1 MEKIG
6 TYTDT
11 LNIEIFELEEKCKK
25 LIKDNEKLESENS
38 KTKMYIAMYY
48 KKVKELDKIKRMLL
62 SLYENSNDH
71 IRYQI
76 DSIFGEME
84 GIRKS

>member
-6 TYTDT
+6 KYTDE
-11 LNIEIFELEEKCKK
+11 LNIEIFELEQKCKK
-25 LIKDNEKLESENS
+25 LVQENN
-38 KTKMYIAMYY
+38 KTRMYIAMYY
-48 KKVKELDKIKRMLL
+48 KKVKELDKIKRMLM

>member
-6 TYTDT
+6 NYTDS

-25 LIKDNEKLESENS
+25 ITQENNKLKESNN
-38 KTKMYIAMYY
+38 KIRMFVGMYY

-62 SLYENSNDH
+62 GLYENSNDH
-71 IRYQI
+71 IRYEI
-76 DSIFGEME
+76 DNILDEMN
-84 GIRKS
+84 GVRKR

>member
-6 TYTDT
+6 NYTDS

-25 LIKDNEKLESENS
+25 IHQENTKLQEENS

-76 DSIFGEME
+76 DEIFGEME

>member
-1 MEKIG
+1 MKTIG
-6 TYTDT
+6 KYTDD
-11 LNIEIFELEEKCKK
+11 LNIEIFELEQKCKK
-25 LIKDNEKLESENS
+25 LEQENN

-76 DSIFGEME
+76 DNIFGEME

>member
-6 TYTDT
+6 KYTDE
-11 LNIEIFELEEKCKK
+11 LNIEIFELEQKCKK
-25 LIKDNEKLESENS
+25 LEQENR
-38 KTKMYIAMYY
+38 KTRMYIAMYY
-48 KKVKELDKIKRMLL
+48 KKVKELDKIKRMLM

-84 GIRKS
+84 GIRKT

>member
-6 TYTDT
+6 NYTDS

-25 LIKDNEKLESENS
+25 IQQENTKLHEENS
-38 KTKMYIAMYY
+38 KSRMYIAMYY

-62 SLYENSNDH
+62 GLYENSNDH
-71 IRYQI
+71 IRFEI
-76 DSIFGEME
+76 DKILDEMV
-84 GIRKS
+84 GIKRI

>member
-6 TYTDT
+6 KYTDD
-11 LNIEIFELEEKCKK
+11 LNIEIFELEQKCKK
-25 LIKDNEKLESENS
+25 LEQENN

-48 KKVKELDKIKRMLL
+48 KKVKELDTIKRMLL

-76 DSIFGEME
+76 DNIFGEME

>member
-1 MEKIG
+1 MEKTRI
-6 TYTDT
+6 YTDE
-11 LNIEIFELEEKCKK
+11 LNIEIFELEQKCKK
-25 LIKDNEKLESENS
+25 LEQENK

-76 DSIFGEME
+76 DEIFGEME
-84 GIRKS
+84 GIKKS

>member
-6 TYTDT
+6 KYTDE
-11 LNIEIFELEEKCKK
+11 LNIEIFELEQKCKK
-25 LIKDNEKLESENS
+25 LEQENS
-38 KTKMYIAMYY
+38 KTRMYIAMYY
-48 KKVKELDKIKRMLL
+48 KKVKELDKIKRMLMD
-62 SLYENSNDH
+62 LYENSNDH

-84 GIRKS
+84 GIRRT

>member
-6 TYTDT
+6 NYTDS

-25 LIKDNEKLESENS
+25 IQQENTKLHEENS
-38 KTKMYIAMYY
+38 KIKMFIEMYY
-48 KKVKELDKIKRMLL
+48 KKVKELDKIKRMLI

-71 IRYQI
+71 IRYEI
-76 DSIFGEME
+76 DKILDEMN
-84 GIRKS
+84 GVKNR

>member
-6 TYTDT
+6 KYTDE
-11 LNIEIFELEEKCKK
+11 LNIEIFELEQKCKK
-25 LIKDNEKLESENS
+25 LEQENS
-38 KTKMYIAMYY
+38 KTRMYIAMYY
-48 KKVKELDKIKRMLL
+48 KKVKELDKIKRMLM

-76 DSIFGEME
+76 DSIFGEIE
-84 GIRKS
+84 GIRRT

>member
-6 TYTDT
+6 KYTDE
-11 LNIEIFELEEKCKK
+11 LNIEIFELEQKCKK
-25 LIKDNEKLESENS
+25 LEQENS
-38 KTKMYIAMYY
+38 KTRMYIAMYY
-48 KKVKELDKIKRMLL
+48 KKVKELDKIKRMLM

-84 GIRKS
+84 GIRRT